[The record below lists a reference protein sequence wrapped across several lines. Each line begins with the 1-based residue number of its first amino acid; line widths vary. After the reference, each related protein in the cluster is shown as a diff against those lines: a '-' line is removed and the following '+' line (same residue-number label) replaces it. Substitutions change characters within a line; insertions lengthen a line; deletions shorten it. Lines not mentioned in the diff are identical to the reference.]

1 VSDIGVNDFRDFEK
15 TTVRV
20 RYADTDRMGV
30 VYHAN
35 YFEYF
40 ETGRADFIRRVWKPY
55 AELEREGLIL
65 PVIEAGCRYYKGAEY
80 DDILTVCTRVADF
93 SGARLRFQY
102 TIFKSSE
109 IHSLAEGFTVH
120 CFMTLQGKLRRMPS
134 PLQKILED
142 LQKGIRS

>member
-1 VSDIGVNDFRDFEK
+1 MKLSDFRDFEK

-40 ETGRADFIRRVWKPY
+40 ETGRADFIRRIWKPY
-55 AELEREGLIL
+55 AELEKEGLIL
-65 PVIEAGCRYYKGAEY
+65 PVIEAGCRYYKSAEY
-80 DDILTVCTRVADF
+80 DDVLTVCTRVENFTD
-93 SGARLRFQY
+93 ARLCFHY
-102 TIFKSSE
+102 SIFKSAE

-120 CFMTLQGKLRRMPS
+120 CFMNLQGKLRRIPS
-134 PLQKILED
+134 PLRRILED
-142 LQKGIRS
+142 LQTGIRT